1 MDPMRMLAASE
12 LFEGASPAD
21 FEALARSARIKHYRR
36 GDLIFATGD
45 QADQIHLVL
54 TGGIVASRL
63 GPDGD
68 EYVVELF
75 AAGDILGSFHFFEP
89 SPVRILDARAA
100 DATSCWVIARA
111 DFLRLLERNPT
122 LMMLMLRTYSRWI
135 VRRDLQDADRAF
147 RNVASQVATKLLQLA
162 EQFGEPTKDGVRIPI
177 HVSETTLANMV
188 AASRENVSR
197 AIAKLQ
203 RAGDVRRD
211 RGLFL
216 LTDPDALRARY
227 SWVTGEEAR
236 AVSPRK

>member
-1 MDPMRMLAASE
+1 MLAASE

-21 FEALARSARIKHYRR
+21 FDALARSALIKHYKR

-45 QADQIHLVL
+45 AADQMYLVL
-54 TGGIVASRL
+54 TGGVAASRL

-89 SPVRILDARAA
+89 SPVRLFDTRAA

-111 DFLRLLERNPT
+111 DFLRLLERNPR

-135 VRRDLQDADRAF
+135 MRRDLQDADRAF
-147 RNVASQVATKLLQLA
+147 RNVASQVATRLLQLA
-162 EQFGEPTKDGVRIPI
+162 DQFGEPTNDGVRIPI
-177 HVSETTLANMV
+177 HVSETTLASMV

-197 AIAKLQ
+197 AVAKLQ
-203 RAGDVRRD
+203 RAGDIRRD
-211 RGLFL
+211 RGLFVL
-216 LTDPDALRARY
+216 KDPDALRARY
-227 SWVTGEEAR
+227 SWVTSDEAR